1 MELPA
6 NRDAEL
12 GIIGACFDGGLETS
26 LVAVESVPAKAFF
39 HDDLRLVFEFISGAV
54 ASGSA
59 PDEVG
64 LFNWWKRA
72 SVGYPAPTD
81 ALTATHR
88 YAKWHLE
95 ASSSEV
101 RDCFQ
106 RRSAILAADL
116 LMRRAQDVTVPI
128 GQSIAE
134 CEAAIAPQDF
144 RAPPIVEP
152 KALAAR
158 LADDLERRFNLQ
170 GALSGIATGFSGL
183 DKITDGLQR
192 GELWVI
198 GARPNVGKTSL
209 SLNIAE
215 QVAIL
220 DGVPLLFVTLEMSAV
235 ALSRRL
241 LSMNGPVNAG
251 EIRRG
256 SFSEPDFKRMV
267 AFSARFSAAPFY
279 VLDSPGGI
287 RITQLCHSIRAAIRR
302 WKIQVVVLDYLQKIR
317 PDVKGEKRTYEIG
330 DTTSVL
336 VELVKRENVNMLALA
351 QLNREPEKN
360 AKRPPILSDLADSK
374 SIEADA
380 DFVGLLE
387 RPIDGDEN
395 VARLHVAKQRDGE
408 RGVVPLVFHG
418 WHCRFRMGAHQPSPE
433 I

>member
-1 MELPA
+1 MELPS

-26 LVAVESVPAKAFF
+26 LVAVESVPAKAFY
-39 HDDLRLVFEFISGAV
+39 HEDLRLVFEFVETAVKSGT
-54 ASGSA
+54 A
-59 PDEVG
+59 PDAIG

-72 SVGYPAPTD
+72 AVSYAAPVD
-81 ALTATHR
+81 ALSAQDR
-88 YAKWHLE
+88 FAAWHLE
-95 ASSSEV
+95 ASVSEV
-101 RDCFQ
+101 RDCYQ

-116 LMRRAQDVTVPI
+116 LMRRAQDFTAPI
-128 GQSIAE
+128 SQSIAD

-152 KALAAR
+152 KVLAAR
-158 LADDLERRFNLQ
+158 LTDDLERRFNLQ
-170 GALSGIATGFSGL
+170 GALSGIATGFPAL
-183 DKITDGLQR
+183 DKLTDGLQR
-192 GELWVI
+192 GELWII

-209 SLNIAE
+209 SLNISE
-215 QVAIL
+215 RVSIQDQI
-220 DGVPLLFVTLEMSAV
+220 PLLFVTLEMSAL

-241 LSMNGPVNAG
+241 LSMNAPVNASD
-251 EIRRG
+251 IRRG
-256 SFSEPDFKRMV
+256 SFPEPDFKRMI
-267 AFSARFSAAPFY
+267 AFNARLKAAPFY

-317 PDVKGEKRTYEIG
+317 PDAKGEKRTYEIG

-336 VELVKRENVNMLALA
+336 VELVKRENVNLLALA

-387 RPIDGDEN
+387 RPVGDDQES
-395 VARLHVAKQRDGE
+395 ARLHVAKQRDGE
-408 RGVVPLVFHG
+408 RGIVPMRFKG
-418 WHCRFRMGAHQPSPE
+418 WHCRFEPDYENH
-433 I
+433 